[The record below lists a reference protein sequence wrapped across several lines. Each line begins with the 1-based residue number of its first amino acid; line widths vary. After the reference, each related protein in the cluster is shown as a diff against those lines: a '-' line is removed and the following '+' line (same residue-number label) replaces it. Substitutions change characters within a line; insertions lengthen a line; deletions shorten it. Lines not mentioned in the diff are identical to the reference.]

1 MYSTSHKWGVI
12 KHEPMVSSCCTMYIR
27 RRLRICNI
35 MCNHA
40 HTHGHTTHTHGHTTH
55 HCTQLMTQSIVILF
69 QCGCYSYPHHSQQD
83 WGQGTYNI
91 GFIHGL
97 CIMYSVCIICAI
109 LCSVDITWAVSGA
122 RFLCKYPNTYTIPLH
137 VRCVC
142 GGCVG
147 GSVCVC
153 GFILNVSA

>member
-1 MYSTSHKWGVI
+1 
-12 KHEPMVSSCCTMYIR
+12 MYIR

-40 HTHGHTTHTHGHTTH
+40 HTHGHTTH
-55 HCTQLMTQSIVILF
+55 HCTQLMTQYIVILF
-69 QCGCYSYPHHSQQD
+69 QCGGYSYPHHSQQD

-122 RFLCKYPNTYTIPLH
+122 RFLCKFLNTYTIPLH
-137 VRCVC
+137 VHVC

-147 GSVCVC
+147 VVC
-153 GFILNVSA
+153 GCLWVYIERFSLTESVSAHDDSCTVCS